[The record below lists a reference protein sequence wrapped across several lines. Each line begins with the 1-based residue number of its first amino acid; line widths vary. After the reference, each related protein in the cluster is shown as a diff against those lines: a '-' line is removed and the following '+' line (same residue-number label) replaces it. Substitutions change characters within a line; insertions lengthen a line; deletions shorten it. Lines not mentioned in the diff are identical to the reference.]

1 MIKRDGFHF
10 TGWKISCAR
19 ESTTH
24 QCGHFSGGCDIN
36 SAGAKIQV
44 FTDSFWPLDT
54 GFGQQ
59 QGLAGMKPTLPVAA
73 LAETVDKVVNS
84 PQR

>member
-1 MIKRDGFHF
+1 MAVLLVMKYNGFHF
-10 TGWKISCAR
+10 TGWKIPCAR

-36 SAGAKIQV
+36 SVGAKIQV

-54 GFGQQ
+54 DFGQQ
-59 QGLAGMKPTLPVAA
+59 HGLAGMKSTPPVAA
-73 LAETVDKVVNS
+73 LTQA
-84 PQR
+84 